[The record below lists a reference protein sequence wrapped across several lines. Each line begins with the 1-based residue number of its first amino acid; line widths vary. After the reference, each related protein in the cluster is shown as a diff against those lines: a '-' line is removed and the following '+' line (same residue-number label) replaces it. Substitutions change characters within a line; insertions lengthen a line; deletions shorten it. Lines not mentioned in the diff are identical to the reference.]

1 MDVFS
6 AFPQAIISDVW
17 QISTYQHGSLVGNV
31 FDTENAIN
39 LDVIVDEGQTTTI
52 NSGNNAQPLDA
63 DLLMYV
69 QPDQMPV
76 LNPSILVA
84 DYMLYD
90 SENDD
95 YYAIVDASVGK
106 NQETGEVE
114 HIELLLKQTD
124 IVGEA

>member
-6 AFPQAIISDVW
+6 AFPQAIISGVW

-39 LDVIVDEGQTTTI
+39 LDVIVDEGQATTI

-84 DYMLYD
+84 NYMLYD
-90 SENDD
+90 SENDG

-124 IVGEA
+124 IVGED

>member
-6 AFPQAIISDVW
+6 AFPQAIISGVW

-39 LDVIVDEGQTTTI
+39 LDVIVDEGQATTI
-52 NSGNNAQPLDA
+52 NSGNNAQPIDA

-84 DYMLYD
+84 GYMLYD

-124 IVGEA
+124 IVGED

>member
-6 AFPQAIISDVW
+6 AFPQAIISGVW

-39 LDVIVDEGQTTTI
+39 LDVIVDEGQATTI
-52 NSGNNAQPLDA
+52 NSGNNAQPIDA

-84 DYMLYD
+84 SYMLYD

-124 IVGEA
+124 IVGED

>member
-6 AFPQAIISDVW
+6 AFPQAIISGVW

-31 FDTENAIN
+31 FDTENAIS
-39 LDVIVDEGQTTTI
+39 LDVIVDEGQATTI
-52 NSGNNAQPLDA
+52 NSGNNAQPIDA

-84 DYMLYD
+84 GYMLYD

-124 IVGEA
+124 IVGED